1 MKNYTL
7 VIVSGRYVVARSY
20 ESISLELVHEATACT
35 AIMTHTL
42 VLHEESVVFE
52 HRRGEKIYEENKEG
66 YAEVREILKA
76 KKEIRALTEREILA
90 IERVHYLAF

>member
-7 VIVSGRYVVARSY
+7 VIVSGRNVVVRSY
-20 ESISLELVHEATACT
+20 ESISLELVHEAAACT

-42 VLHEESVVFE
+42 VLHEESVVFD
-52 HRRGEKIYEENKEG
+52 HRRGEKVYEENKEG

-76 KKEIRALTEREILA
+76 KREIRVLTERETLA
-90 IERVHYLAF
+90 IKRVHYHA

>member
-7 VIVSGRYVVARSY
+7 VIVSGRCVVVRSY
-20 ESISLELVHEATACT
+20 ESVSLELVHEATACT

-52 HRRGEKIYEENKEG
+52 HHRGEKIYEENKAG

-76 KKEIRALTEREILA
+76 KKEIRVLTERETLA
-90 IERVHYLAF
+90 IKRVHYHA

>member
-7 VIVSGRYVVARSY
+7 VIVSGRCVVARSY

-52 HRRGEKIYEENKEG
+52 HRRGEKAYEENKEG

-76 KKEIRALTEREILA
+76 KREIRVLTERETLA
-90 IERVHYLAF
+90 IKRVHYHA

>member
-7 VIVSGRYVVARSY
+7 VIVSGRCVVARSY

-52 HRRGEKIYEENKEG
+52 HHRGEEAYEENKEG
-66 YAEVREILKA
+66 YAKVREILKA
-76 KKEIRALTEREILA
+76 KKEIRVLTERETLA
-90 IERVHYLAF
+90 IKRVHYRA